1 MEIMSSGISVYEIV
15 IDLQTWGT
23 RQTNRTPDFNE
34 ALLRVL
40 PDVALHPCMSGGE
53 GRFHAELEAGT
64 DLAHVVEHV
73 LLELIHLA
81 DPQGRAFTG
90 WTKDLGEGSYKIH
103 YGAPDF
109 LTGRLAPILA
119 IDLVRRLLQGE
130 EPDLQGY
137 LAELR
142 DPQAYFSREQG
153 IGALA
158 AGSDGLQVMRRMDAP
173 AGSPAEEMPPS
184 LSDWQKENLS
194 RLLDLPPDLWRRI
207 GEQWR
212 RAFAGFGGDFARGIT
227 DKIEIVH
234 PDRFRTQIQAGDFA
248 AYFKAVANLGN
259 MLRSLR
265 IPLNFLTHAIWQ
277 YKNILLLS
285 LLERQPGGHGER
297 VGAIWD
303 VDILY
308 QNILHALVEG
318 YCRDGD
324 AAPVLPDTAEV
335 RGFKARRVRPAK
347 VLIVDDDPMTRR
359 VVRDL
364 LEFRGVETLEAR
376 DGLQALRLMAENR
389 FDIAA
394 VLLDLVLPGM
404 DGKVICRR
412 LKDGYPK
419 TRILL
424 TSGYPCDEETAE
436 LLAEH
441 EVSFLK
447 KPFSSVQLMEKLGEL
462 LELDQVDKGRAAD

>member
-1 MEIMSSGISVYEIV
+1 MEITSSGVSVYEIV
-15 IDLQTWGT
+15 IDLQAWGD
-23 RQTNRTPDFNE
+23 RRTNRTAGFNE
-34 ALLRVL
+34 ALIRVL
-40 PDVALHPCMSGGE
+40 PTTALHKCMSGKE
-53 GRFHAELEAGT
+53 GGFHSELIGGT
-64 DLAHVVEHV
+64 NFAHVVEHV

-81 DPQGRAFTG
+81 EPEGRVFTG
-90 WTKDLGEGSYKIH
+90 WTKDLGDGSYKIH

-119 IDLVRRLLQGE
+119 IDLVSRLLQGE
-130 EPDLQGY
+130 DPDLDGY

-142 DPQAYFSREQG
+142 DPLAYFARVEGTEGVADRSG
-153 IGALA
+153 C
-158 AGSDGLQVMRRMDAP
+158 LQLMRQMDAP
-173 AGSPAEEMPPS
+173 LGDPTEEVPPS

-194 RLLDLPPDLWRRI
+194 GLLDLPLDLWRRI
-207 GEQWR
+207 GDQWR

-227 DKIEIVH
+227 DKIEVVH
-234 PDRFRTQIQAGDFA
+234 PDRFRPQIQARDFA
-248 AYFKAVANLGN
+248 AYFQTVANLGQ

-265 IPLNFLTHAIWQ
+265 IPLIFATHAIWL

-285 LLERQPGGHGER
+285 LLERQSGGHEER

-308 QNILHALVEG
+308 QNILHALLEG
-318 YCRDGD
+318 YCRTDSPQ
-324 AAPVLPDTAEV
+324 APQEKAEV
-335 RGFKARRVRPAK
+335 RGFKARQVRPAK

-364 LEFRGVETLEAR
+364 LEFRGVETIEAR

-389 FDIAA
+389 FGIAA

-412 LKDGYPK
+412 LKDGYAQ

-424 TSGYPCDEETAE
+424 TSGYPCDDETAE

-447 KPFSSVQLMEKLGEL
+447 KPFTSVQLMEKLGEL
-462 LELDQVDKGRAAD
+462 LELDQVNNQRAAD

>member
-1 MEIMSSGISVYEIV
+1 MEITSSGISVYELV
-15 IDLQTWGT
+15 IHLQAWGA
-23 RQTNRTPDFNE
+23 RQTNRTPGFND
-34 ALLRVL
+34 ALNRVL
-40 PDVALHPCMSGGE
+40 PTVALHKCPSGKE
-53 GRFHAELEAGT
+53 GGFQAELVGGT
-64 DLAHVVEHV
+64 DFAHVVEHV
-73 LLELIHLA
+73 LLELIRLS
-81 DPQGRAFTG
+81 DPERRLFTG
-90 WTKDLGEGSYKIH
+90 WTQDLGDGSYKIH

-130 EPDLQGY
+130 EPGLEGY
-137 LAELR
+137 LADLR
-142 DPQAYFSREQG
+142 DPLAYFSKEEG
-153 IGALA
+153 IGAPS
-158 AGSDGLQVMRRMDAP
+158 GRSDCLQLMKQMDAP
-173 AGSPAEEMPPS
+173 AGSPAEEVPPS

-227 DKIEIVH
+227 DKIEVLH
-234 PDRFRTQIQAGDFA
+234 PDRFHTQIQAGDFA
-248 AYFKAVANLGN
+248 PYFQAVANYGD

-265 IPLNFLTHAIWQ
+265 IPLNFATHAIWQ

-285 LLERQPGGHGER
+285 LLERQPGGHEER

-308 QNILHALVEG
+308 QNILYALIEG
-318 YCRDGD
+318 YCRTD
-324 AAPVLPDTAEV
+324 AAQAPQEKAEV

-389 FDIAA
+389 FGIAA

-412 LKDGYPK
+412 LKDGYAQ

-424 TSGYPCDEETAE
+424 TSGYPCDDETAE

-447 KPFSSVQLMEKLGEL
+447 KPFTSVQLMEKLGEL
-462 LELDQVDKGRAAD
+462 LELDQVNNQRAAD